1 VQEDAWSLEEKLGA
15 GRSLELG
22 DAGRGSEK
30 LGAWRRRMGEWNAWR
45 SREMFER
52 VSRRM
57 KDEKERELRISLN
70 FVREGVRTRISSW
83 RRREVQGVA
92 SHRWTKLS
100 EMEVGFGIGQELGN
114 R

>member
-1 VQEDAWSLEEKLGA
+1 LKGERFK
-15 GRSLELG
+15 ELG
-22 DAGRGSEK
+22 EAKKRK
-30 LGAWRRRMGEWNAWR
+30 
-45 SREMFER
+45 
-52 VSRRM
+52 
-57 KDEKERELRISLN
+57 LRISLN
-70 FVREGVRTRISSW
+70 FDREGVRTRISSW